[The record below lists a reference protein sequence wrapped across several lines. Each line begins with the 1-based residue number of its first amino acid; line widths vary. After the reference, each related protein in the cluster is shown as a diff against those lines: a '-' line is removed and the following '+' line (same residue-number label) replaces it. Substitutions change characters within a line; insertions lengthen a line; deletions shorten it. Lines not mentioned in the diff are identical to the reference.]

1 MESAVDWLV
10 VKCEMV
16 SLGWWCYV
24 VEHTDG
30 VLVMQALNRALSYIE
45 KSSAVD
51 QQQFLCGDQITL
63 ADVRVFP
70 HLIRFDSIYR
80 QLMLRPG
87 EDAAKPSLAAGTVQY
102 LERLF
107 SMPQVQQTCDPHLA
121 IVG

>member
-1 MESAVDWLV
+1 
-10 VKCEMV
+10 
-16 SLGWWCYV
+16 
-24 VEHTDG
+24 
-30 VLVMQALNRALSYIE
+30 MQALNRALSYIE

-51 QQQFLCGDQITL
+51 QQQFLCGTQITL

-70 HLIRFDSIYR
+70 HLIRFYSIYR
-80 QLMLRPG
+80 QLMLRTD